1 MAKVL
6 SQFVITPNGTG
17 EYILNL
23 EDDDGESVEFVASYE
38 QLDLIAEALQE
49 QLDGDEEEVLAVDDE
64 GDLADKT

>member
-23 EDDDGESVEFVASYE
+23 EDDDGEAVEFVASYE

-49 QLDGDEEEVLAVDDE
+49 QLDGDEENVLAVDDE
-64 GDLADKT
+64 SDLVDRA